1 MYIHT
6 LYIYNIYIHTCIN
19 TYMHKYIHTTSDGT
33 HERISHTGEWYTA
46 TASTNFISHTGEC
59 YIHTYIMREMCLV
72 IIDMV

>member
-33 HERISHTGEWYTA
+33 HERISHTGEWY
-46 TASTNFISHTGEC
+46 SNGIHELYLSYWGVL
-59 YIHTYIMREMCLV
+59 HTYIHHERDV
-72 IIDMV
+72 FSYH